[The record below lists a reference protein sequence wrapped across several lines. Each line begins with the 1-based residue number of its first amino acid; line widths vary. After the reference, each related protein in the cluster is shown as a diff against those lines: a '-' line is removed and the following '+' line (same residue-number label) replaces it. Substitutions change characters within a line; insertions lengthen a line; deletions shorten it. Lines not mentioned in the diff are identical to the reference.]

1 MPVPNYEACMLPLMR
16 IAEDGKEHFF
26 KDSIETISQQFKLT
40 HEEKQQ
46 LLPSGSAFV
55 INNRIGWARTYLT
68 KAGLLSKSKRGYF
81 QITPRGTEFLKN
93 HQTEITTKMLRQF
106 DEFNDFSGKK
116 SEKQENTTKPDEA
129 IESTVTPQESIE
141 TGYAAIKSAL
151 GIELLTL
158 IKSVDPIRFE
168 NLVVELLVKMGY
180 GGSFKEAASVVGK
193 SGDAGIDGIIKEDK
207 LGLDV
212 IYVQAKKWEGVVGR
226 PEIQKFA
233 GALMGQK
240 AKKGIFITTSGFT
253 SDAKN
258 YVESIDAKIILIDGT
273 RLTELMIENNLGVS
287 VQNVYEIKRIDSD
300 YFDAEGF

>member
-1 MPVPNYEACMLPLMR
+1 MSVPDYESCMLPIMK
-16 IAEDGKEHFF
+16 IAEDAREHLL
-26 KDSIETISQQFKLT
+26 KDSIEAIADQFKLSPD
-40 HEEKQQ
+40 ERQQ

-68 KAGLLSKSKRGYF
+68 KAGLLSKPKRGFF
-81 QITPRGTEFLKN
+81 QITPRGVDFLKN
-93 HQTEITTKMLRQF
+93 HPTGITTKMLREF
-106 DEFNDFSGKK
+106 DEFNDFNGKK
-116 SEKQENTTKPDEA
+116 PEKTEFSSRNEEVAESTNTPQEA
-129 IESTVTPQESIE
+129 IESGFFV
-141 TGYAAIKSAL
+141 IKSAL
-151 GIELLTL
+151 GIELLNL
-158 IKSVDPIRFE
+158 IKSISPSRFE
-168 NLVVELLVKMGY
+168 NIVVELLVKMGY

-240 AKKGIFITTSGFT
+240 ARKGIFITTSGFT

-258 YVESIDAKIILIDGT
+258 YVDNIDAKIILIDGT

-287 VQNVYEIKRIDSD
+287 VQNTYEIKRIDSD
-300 YFDAEGF
+300 YFEEEGF